1 MVDDGTIADRRGSL
15 TVDDEGT
22 PSSRTVLIEDGILV
36 GFMQDRMN
44 ARLMGAAR
52 PATAAAR
59 ATPTKPMPRMTNT
72 VMLAGAHA
80 PEEIIRSVKRGLYAV
95 SFGGGQVDITSGK
108 FVFSCTEAYLIEDG
122 AIGAPVKGATLIGNG
137 PDALT
142 ASAWSAT
149 TCSST
154 PASAPAARTARA
166 CRSIKDGDAYG
177 FANDVIKASMAIPV
191 IVDFWAPWCGPCKT
205 LTPLLEKLVRQ
216 AGGRV
221 RLVKINIDENQD
233 LAAQLRIQSVPTVY
247 AFVGG
252 RPIDAFVGAQPESKV
267 RAFVD
272 RLTRGAGSPI
282 EEAVELANEA
292 LASGDV
298 AAAANVFA
306 QVLQQDP
313 RHPKA
318 VAGAIRAHARRRRS

>member
-1 MVDDGTIADRRGSL
+1 MIIDPAK
-15 TVDDEGT
+15 
-22 PSSRTVLIEDGILV
+22 P
-36 GFMQDRMN
+36 
-44 ARLMGAAR
+44 A
-52 PATAAAR
+52 ATAAA
-59 ATPTKPMPRMTNT
+59 P
-72 VMLAGAHA
+72 AG
-80 PEEIIRSVKRGLYAV
+80 
-95 SFGGGQVDITSGK
+95 T
-108 FVFSCTEAYLIEDG
+108 
-122 AIGAPVKGATLIGNG
+122 
-137 PDALT
+137 
-142 ASAWSAT
+142 
-149 TCSST
+149 
-154 PASAPAARTARA
+154 
-166 CRSIKDGDAYG
+166 IKDGDAYG

-221 RLVKINIDENQD
+221 RLVKINIDDNQD

-252 RPIDAFVGAQPESKV
+252 RPTDAFVGAQPESKV

-272 RLTRGAGSPI
+272 RLTRGGGSPI
-282 EEAVELANEA
+282 EEALEIANEA

-298 AAAANVFA
+298 ATAANVFA

-318 VAGAIRAHARRRRS
+318 VAGAIRAKPRRRRSRAPAR